1 MPAKHPIIAITGS
14 SGAGT
19 TSVTRTF
26 EQIFRRES
34 VEAAIIE
41 GDSFHRYDRVE
52 MKKQLAQRLE
62 AGDQTFSHFGPE
74 ANLFAELDG
83 LFHSCGETGSGL
95 RRRYLHDEEEARPY
109 NQSPGTFTE
118 WETLPQAASQPLIH
132 HAAVIAAGQ
141 AEVADSLA
149 RFEQM
154 VDHLKG
160 LTRGRLRL
168 AGVTSAEYF
177 LPRLLGPFCAAHPG
191 IEVQLLVAN
200 REEVLDRLRR
210 GDDDLSVFGQPPD
223 DMAVE
228 SAVFLENPLTVVAP
242 DGHRLTGRPV
252 PLSELAAGP
261 LLMRERGSGTRMA
274 VERLLGERGLTARV
288 RMELGSTEAIKQA
301 VLGGLGLAVVPRLA
315 LATSVGLTELTVEG
329 FPLMRHWYLVR
340 PAGKPLSLAARALT
354 NHLTEKRDGAE
365 RSQQPPMP

>member
-1 MPAKHPIIAITGS
+1 MKHFTFRQLRAFEVIARHGNFSRAAEEMFLTQPALSI
-14 SGAGT
+14 
-19 TSVTRTF
+19 
-26 EQIFRRES
+26 Q
-34 VEAAIIE
+34 
-41 GDSFHRYDRVE
+41 
-52 MKKQLAQRLE
+52 MKKIADDIGLPLFDTSGRKVRLTE
-62 AGDQTFSHFGPE
+62 AGE
-74 ANLFAELDG
+74 A
-83 LFHSCGETGSGL
+83 L
-95 RRRYLHDEEEARPY
+95 RIL
-109 NQSPGTFTE
+109 S
-118 WETLPQAASQPLIH
+118 
-132 HAAVIAAGQ
+132 

-228 SAVFLENPLTVVAP
+228 SAVFLENPLVVVAP

-329 FPLMRHWYLVR
+329 FPLMRHWYLVW

-354 NHLTEKRDGAE
+354 NHLTEKQGGAE
-365 RSQQPPMP
+365 RSQQPPLP

>member
-1 MPAKHPIIAITGS
+1 MKQLTFRQLRAFEVIARHGSFSRAAEEMFLTQPALSI
-14 SGAGT
+14 
-19 TSVTRTF
+19 
-26 EQIFRRES
+26 Q
-34 VEAAIIE
+34 
-41 GDSFHRYDRVE
+41 
-52 MKKQLAQRLE
+52 MKKIADDIGLPLFDTSGRKVRLTE
-62 AGDQTFSHFGPE
+62 AGE
-74 ANLFAELDG
+74 ALRVL
-83 LFHSCGETGSGL
+83 SG
-95 RRRYLHDEEEARPY
+95 
-109 NQSPGTFTE
+109 
-118 WETLPQAASQPLIH
+118 
-132 HAAVIAAGQ
+132 
-141 AEVADSLA
+141 EVADSLT

-228 SAVFLENPLTVVAP
+228 SAVFLENPLVVVAP
-242 DGHRLTGRPV
+242 DGHSMAGRPV
-252 PLSELAAGP
+252 TLAEVAAGP

-274 VERLLGERGLTARV
+274 VERRLAEQGLRPQI

-315 LATSVGLTELTVEG
+315 LATSVGLTELDVAG
-329 FPLMRHWYLVR
+329 FPLMRHWYLVW
-340 PAGKPLSLAARALT
+340 PTGKPLSLAARALAG
-354 NHLTEKRDGAE
+354 HLTGAE
-365 RSQQPPMP
+365 RSHAGPPR